1 MSPHFASSKSQQTRV
16 KEPPAWKDEVPAKLH
31 LTLAPS
37 LASSE
42 GTPGS
47 QEGALGHCLETPDES
62 SAGQG
67 GSLERHSPPP
77 QVSAFASAAVQSGV
91 RGTDRPPA
99 APARAATASP
109 LGSLSEA
116 DALHLSVLLAHARL
130 QIQKEAQ
137 QGLASRSPSS
147 GSEASPAA
155 DIHPLLMQGLT
166 ALCMG
171 SQGSGGAAVPPPPPA
186 SLPSV
191 RSLGQMHGAPAPAGP
206 RPPMGNTITSGVPGM
221 RGPVGFQRSASVP
234 GHVGGAADL
243 GSRAAACGSAAAT
256 QPLPRI
262 TVAGRA
268 LVLPPGGTGLGRA
281 ASGVAGAPAGPP
293 LPSGFQGTPAG
304 PAPGPARPLASPSSW
319 SGAAPHATPAA
330 PHLERP
336 SRSPA
341 PRHAAEARAARR
353 EAPSP
358 PSSDAPVDESEAA
371 AELLLGIRTL
381 VERPAR
387 AHSAPLLA
395 ATPGLAG
402 RGGAAKRA
410 QRASPAPRVDRA
422 PGSASG
428 EDDLG
433 PGLWFPA
440 SCKRLRS
447 GGAAGGPTGSR
458 RPAGGARP
466 ASAGSWASEE
476 DALPGGAAVRGAAE
490 RRAAAGSG
498 ELGEEGVA
506 LPEGAQ
512 RSASLTALGGAGRAP
527 RLPGPQ
533 GPTPARAA
541 PGQTRAELARARRA
555 PLEKVERPI
564 TNGTYINRL
573 HVTQQMAQLLFPQPE
588 EARERGRAPGREGD
602 APANFNSLFKHRLVI
617 VDEADEAWPVQ
628 YEGFMS
634 SGQRHFRLTSGWS
647 GLMRVQ
653 NVTIGDTLALERWTE
668 DRTVIHLR
676 IIRRQGREGE
686 ALPRPPA

>member
-116 DALHLSVLLAHARL
+116 DALRLSVLLAHARL

-166 ALCMG
+166 ALPCHRC
-171 SQGSGGAAVPPPPPA
+171 PPPL
-186 SLPSV
+186 S
-191 RSLGQMHGAPAPAGP
+191 
-206 RPPMGNTITSGVPGM
+206 
-221 RGPVGFQRSASVP
+221 
-234 GHVGGAADL
+234 
-243 GSRAAACGSAAAT
+243 
-256 QPLPRI
+256 
-262 TVAGRA
+262 
-268 LVLPPGGTGLGRA
+268 
-281 ASGVAGAPAGPP
+281 
-293 LPSGFQGTPAG
+293 
-304 PAPGPARPLASPSSW
+304 
-319 SGAAPHATPAA
+319 
-330 PHLERP
+330 
-336 SRSPA
+336 
-341 PRHAAEARAARR
+341 
-353 EAPSP
+353 
-358 PSSDAPVDESEAA
+358 
-371 AELLLGIRTL
+371 
-381 VERPAR
+381 
-387 AHSAPLLA
+387 
-395 ATPGLAG
+395 
-402 RGGAAKRA
+402 
-410 QRASPAPRVDRA
+410 
-422 PGSASG
+422 
-428 EDDLG
+428 
-433 PGLWFPA
+433 
-440 SCKRLRS
+440 
-447 GGAAGGPTGSR
+447 
-458 RPAGGARP
+458 
-466 ASAGSWASEE
+466 
-476 DALPGGAAVRGAAE
+476 
-490 RRAAAGSG
+490 
-498 ELGEEGVA
+498 
-506 LPEGAQ
+506 
-512 RSASLTALGGAGRAP
+512 
-527 RLPGPQ
+527 
-533 GPTPARAA
+533 
-541 PGQTRAELARARRA
+541 
-555 PLEKVERPI
+555 
-564 TNGTYINRL
+564 
-573 HVTQQMAQLLFPQPE
+573 
-588 EARERGRAPGREGD
+588 
-602 APANFNSLFKHRLVI
+602 
-617 VDEADEAWPVQ
+617 Q

-686 ALPRPPA
+686 ALPGPPA

>member
-1 MSPHFASSKSQQTRV
+1 M
-16 KEPPAWKDEVPAKLH
+16 PAKLH

-116 DALHLSVLLAHARL
+116 DALRLSVLLAHARL

-137 QGLASRSPSS
+137 QVRGTLSGVGWRRLLDWRGGVIVRWAPRQAPWPGRSRCNVAGPQPVADALLTHTHTPLPPRSPLLLQGLASRSPSS

-191 RSLGQMHGAPAPAGP
+191 RSQGQMHGAPAPAGP

-304 PAPGPARPLASPSSW
+304 PAPGPARPPASPSSW

-381 VERPAR
+381 VGRPAR

-628 YEGFMS
+628 VCPF
-634 SGQRHFRLTSGWS
+634 L
-647 GLMRVQ
+647 
-653 NVTIGDTLALERWTE
+653 
-668 DRTVIHLR
+668 
-676 IIRRQGREGE
+676 
-686 ALPRPPA
+686 